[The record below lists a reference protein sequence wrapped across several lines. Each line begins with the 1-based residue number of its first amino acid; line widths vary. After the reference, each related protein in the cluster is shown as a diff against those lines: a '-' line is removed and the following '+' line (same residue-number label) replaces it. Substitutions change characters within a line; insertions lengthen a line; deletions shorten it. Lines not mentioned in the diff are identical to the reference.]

1 MDYVRIQIK
10 MYVKMVN
17 INLIMDVWIVQMDVI
32 NVIVK
37 LLAKNVIVVIIY
49 KTLFVKVIFYYI
61 NSLYDK

>member
-1 MDYVRIQIK
+1 
-10 MYVKMVN
+10 
-17 INLIMDVWIVQMDVI
+17 MDVI